1 MHKHL
6 PRHRTRFG
14 GFTLLELVIAMVIG
28 AILVAV
34 ALPAFMGS
42 IRKGRRS
49 EAMTALTAL
58 QQEEERWRSNNQTYT
73 ATLGS
78 SGLRV
83 TSPSSPGG
91 YYTLAISGNSET
103 GYTAVADGTASSQ
116 AGDGECAKL
125 AVKVDR
131 GAISYAACRSC
142 ADSSLVFAATNTCW
156 SR

>member
-1 MHKHL
+1 MHKY
-6 PRHRTRFG
+6 PRRSQARIG

-34 ALPAFMGS
+34 ALPSFMGS

-49 EAMTALTAL
+49 EAMAALTAL
-58 QQEEERWRSNNQTYT
+58 QQESERWRSNNQTYSS
-73 ATLGS
+73 TLS
-78 SGLRV
+78 DLRI
-83 TSPSSPGG
+83 TSPTSPGN
-91 YYTLAISGNSET
+91 YYTLSISGNTGT

-116 AGDGECAKL
+116 ANDGACAKL

-131 GAISYAACRSC
+131 GSISYASCQSC
-142 ADSSLVFAATNTCW
+142 ADSALVFAPTNTCW